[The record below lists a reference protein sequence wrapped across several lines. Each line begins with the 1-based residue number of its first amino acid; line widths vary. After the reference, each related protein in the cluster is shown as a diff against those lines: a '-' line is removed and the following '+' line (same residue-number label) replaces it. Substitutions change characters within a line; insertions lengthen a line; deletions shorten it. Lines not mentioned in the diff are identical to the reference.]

1 MRTLSFL
8 SAIMLTFLSGSNNS
22 LQGQT
27 TFKICSVKVADAL
40 LKEKTYREVTE
51 MVTLNGGSDYDTKTK
66 SKLEDYAD
74 RDYRLV
80 PSSAH
85 PFVFAVQKAYAEH
98 RPLSISPDMIWLMI
112 VQGFAQHV
120 DLNAEALKH
129 LFVDFKGK
137 KMLNVVV
144 GPDFK
149 KGSPRN
155 NWEAIFPQF
164 SNQIGMYTKTELMN
178 QINQSFS
185 TTTNIEKAAFQVT
198 LMDAMSAYFD
208 YSMTVTCGIP
218 EITLEG
224 TPADWEKLEKQA
236 QELSTYNLGWWT
248 EHLEPVLHEFTNAAK
263 GKPNKTFWAKIYN
276 QKATEI
282 DLVCTTALEN
292 HISGWVL
299 NFFPYILGK
308 KNPNLGSTDK
318 ISEFE
323 INDLPSGLSKAT
335 LLLDD
340 RGAIYNMELISGFL
354 GIKQDKASKALRPE
368 ITWAVVDKGLP
379 PSADLMKSY
388 EEFKKKASL
397 QAKTN

>member
-8 SAIMLTFLSGSNNS
+8 SAIMLTFLSESNHF
-22 LQGQT
+22 LQSQT
-27 TFKICSVKVADAL
+27 TFKICDVKVADTL
-40 LKEKTYREVTE
+40 LKEKTYQEVAK
-51 MVTLNGGSDYDTKTK
+51 MVTLNSDSDFPTKTK
-66 SKLEDYAD
+66 RTLEDYAD
-74 RDYRLV
+74 RNYNLV
-80 PSSAH
+80 PSNAH

-98 RPLSISPDMIWLMI
+98 RPLSISPDMVWLMI

-120 DLNAEALKH
+120 NLNADSLRH

-144 GPDFK
+144 GPNFK
-149 KGSPRN
+149 KGSSQN
-155 NWEAIFPQF
+155 NWEEIFPQF
-164 SNQIGMYTKTELMN
+164 STQIGMYAKTELTN

-185 TTTNIEKAAFQVT
+185 TTSNIEKAAFQIT

-208 YSMTVTCGIP
+208 YSVTVMCGIP

-236 QELSTYNLGWWT
+236 QELSKYDLGWWT
-248 EHLEPVLHEFTNAAK
+248 KHLEPVLHEFTLAAK
-263 GKPNKTFWAKIYN
+263 GQVNKTFWSKIYN
-276 QKATEI
+276 EKATEI
-282 DLVCTTALEN
+282 DLVCARGWET
-292 HISGWVL
+292 HISGWIL
-299 NFFPYILGK
+299 NFFPYINKK

-318 ISEFE
+318 PSKFE

-354 GIKQDKASKALRPE
+354 GIKQDKVSKALRPE
-368 ITWAVVDKGLP
+368 ITWVVVDTGLT
-379 PSADLMKSY
+379 PSEELIKSY
-388 EEFKKKASL
+388 EEFKKRAST